1 MPSFRSRTV
10 NLCPDD
16 PALWQADPA
25 GARGRYIAPGLG
37 EGSPFALTLDG
48 PGQWKSV
55 PRHVEPGHPYLL
67 ECEVRGRGRIGLI
80 WVREGRALEQAE
92 SAEPGGPQL
101 WTSPDDGPKFARL
114 TEMGAAWSEEV
125 RSEDWRRVTVRGV
138 SPVAANRVQV
148 VLESRG
154 DGSTSFD
161 APYLDGLGAIPVEI
175 HLPPAYHPKGSKVAV
190 VAVREPADGGAF
202 EVLAGGQVICSGG
215 LERRAG
221 GSRTCRTPRTGRTRG
236 ESDVSDTSDRS
247 DQGGDAG
254 FTKPAPRAGE
264 VCAQLE
270 GEYIWGREYW
280 YADFSALET
289 AGSYRLRVALTDG
302 VTETSQEFEINPE
315 VYRSLP
321 NLTLGWYYTQRCGM
335 EVPGW
340 HPACHLDDA
349 LIGRSRNRPL
359 GPGGEWDITGPAD
372 LTGGWHDAGDNHK
385 YICWSY
391 LALWGLAR
399 LQGIQTSEL
408 RRLGEALPDPLAEA
422 AWEARFLLKTV
433 SDDGLFPLGVVSRFG
448 WLNTPIHQETDNIPD
463 TGDERA
469 LPAPEER
476 ICDIPT
482 YGPEFTSALVAS
494 SLADLGVA
502 LRGYDDELS
511 QRCLAT
517 ARRTWER
524 QHTGEPR
531 DAEYLRWHAAFALL
545 DASLYRAE
553 PRDELQL
560 DLEGRIARIVAQQKP
575 EGIFPFPRECAD
587 YREQVLGAPR
597 EERAK
602 LPYLSP
608 VGARYAISHE
618 ACGIDYIPAPF
629 TYLHA
634 LLDYL
639 DLFPE
644 GPQAGGAE
652 RALGL
657 AMDFAQSL
665 CARTPYGQMM
675 EWTFAPDPSN
685 FVHMFHGY
693 DCALLS
699 LAVVACRA
707 ARALARR
714 ELLRLAE
721 QQVQWVLGRNP
732 RGTSLVSGV
741 GHKQLGIYH
750 TGLSH
755 YPEHRTG
762 EQPGGVVNGFV
773 SMGAPRVT
781 YSGAPYPWDF
791 PYLDVRS
798 PAEEAGWLGVD
809 ADWWTNETWVPNCS
823 WFILAT
829 VALHRALSGS
839 CE

>member
-1 MPSFRSRTV
+1 MASFRSSTV
-10 NLCPDD
+10 NLCPDGA
-16 PALWQADPA
+16 ALWQAEPA
-25 GARGRYIAPGLG
+25 AAAGRYMAPGLMR
-37 EGSPFALTLDG
+37 GSPFALILGSTG
-48 PGQWKSV
+48 RWTCA
-55 PRHVEPGHPYLL
+55 PRHVEPGHPYSL
-67 ECEVRGRGRIGLI
+67 ECQLRGQGRIGLV
-80 WVREGRALEQAE
+80 WMREGRPLAQG
-92 SAEPGGPQL
+92 EPEGAGAPQV
-101 WTSPDDGPKFARL
+101 WTSPDGTPRFARL
-114 TEMGAAWSEEV
+114 AEMGAVWSEQV
-125 RSEDWRRVTVRGV
+125 RSEDWRQAIVEGV
-138 SPVAANRVQV
+138 SPIAANRVQAV
-148 VLESRG
+148 FESTG
-154 DGSTSFD
+154 GSGAVFD

-175 HLPPAYHPKGSKVAV
+175 HLPPAYHPKSSKVAV
-190 VAVREPADGGAF
+190 VAVREAAVGGEF
-202 EVLAGGQVICSGG
+202 EVLAGGKAACSGS
-215 LERRAG
+215 LERR
-221 GSRTCRTPRTGRTRG
+221 
-236 ESDVSDTSDRS
+236 
-247 DQGGDAG
+247 
-254 FTKPAPRAGE
+254 
-264 VCAQLE
+264 

-280 YADFSALET
+280 YADFSGVET
-289 AGSYRLRVALTDG
+289 PGAYRLRVTFPDG
-302 VTETSQEFEINPE
+302 RAAMSPEFGINPE
-315 VYRSLP
+315 VYLSLP

-340 HPACHLDDA
+340 HPACHLDDG

-359 GPGGEWDITGPAD
+359 GPGGEWDISGPAD

-391 LALWGLAR
+391 LALWALAR
-399 LQGIQTSEL
+399 LQGIQAGEVH
-408 RRLGEALPDPLAEA
+408 RLGETLPDPLAEA

-433 SDDGLFPLGVVSRFG
+433 SEDGLLPLGVISRFG
-448 WLNTPIHQETDNIPD
+448 WLNTPIHQETDNTPG

-502 LRGYDDELS
+502 LRGGDEELS
-511 QRCLAT
+511 RRCLAT
-517 ARRTWER
+517 ARLTWER
-524 QHTGEPR
+524 HHGTEPP

-545 DASLYRAE
+545 DAALYRAE
-553 PRDELQL
+553 QRDELRA
-560 DLEGRIARIVAQQKP
+560 DMDDRVGRIVAQQKP

-587 YREQVLGAPR
+587 YRQQVLDVPR

-618 ACGIDYIPAPF
+618 ACGMDYIPAPL

-639 DLFPE
+639 ELFPE
-644 GPQAGGAE
+644 GPQAEAA
-652 RALGL
+652 RRSLGR

-665 CARTPYGQMM
+665 CGRTPYGQMM
-675 EWTFAPDPSN
+675 EWTFAPDPAN

-693 DCALLS
+693 DCAILS

-707 ARALARR
+707 AGALERP
-714 ELLRLAE
+714 ELLRVAE

-762 EQPGGVVNGFV
+762 EQVGGVVNGFV

-781 YSGAPYPWDF
+781 YSGPPYPWDF
-791 PYLDVRS
+791 PYLDIRS
-798 PAEEAGWLGVD
+798 PSEEAGWLGVD

-829 VALHRALSGS
+829 VALHRALNDQQ
-839 CE
+839 

>member
-55 PRHVEPGHPYLL
+55 PRHVEPDHPYLL

-114 TEMGAAWSEEV
+114 AEMGAAWSEEINA
-125 RSEDWRRVTVRGV
+125 EDWRRVTVRGV

-175 HLPPAYHPKGSKVAV
+175 HLPPGYHPKGSKVAV
-190 VAVREPADGGAF
+190 VAVREPADGGRF
-202 EVLAGGQVICSGG
+202 EVLAGENSVFAGA
-215 LERRAG
+215 LERR
-221 GSRTCRTPRTGRTRG
+221 
-236 ESDVSDTSDRS
+236 
-247 DQGGDAG
+247 
-254 FTKPAPRAGE
+254 
-264 VCAQLE
+264 

-280 YADFSALET
+280 YADFSSLGT
-289 AGSYRLRVALTDG
+289 PGVYRLRVTFAEG
-302 VTETSQEFEINPE
+302 RTSLSPEFEVDAD

-359 GPGGEWDITGPAD
+359 GPGGEWTITGPAD

-399 LQGIQTSEL
+399 LQGIQTGEL
-408 RRLGEALPDPLAEA
+408 RRLGEELPDPLAEA

-433 SDDGLFPLGVVSRFG
+433 SDEGLFPLGVISRFG
-448 WLNTPIHQETDNIPD
+448 WLNTPIHQETDNIPG

-494 SLADLGVA
+494 SLADLGAA
-502 LRGYDDELS
+502 LRGYDAELS

-517 ARRTWER
+517 AQGTWR
-524 QHTGEPR
+524 HHCKGEPP

-553 PRDELQL
+553 PGDEVRL

-575 EGIFPFPRECAD
+575 EGIFPFHRECSG

-639 DLFPE
+639 DLFRE
-644 GPQAGGAE
+644 GPQAGGAA
-652 RALGL
+652 RALGI

-675 EWTFAPDPSN
+675 EWTFAPDPAN

-707 ARALARR
+707 ARALARP

-732 RGTSLVSGV
+732 RGTSLVSGI

-750 TGLSH
+750 TGLSR

-791 PYLDVRS
+791 PYLDIRS
-798 PAEEAGWLGVD
+798 PAEEAGWLGAD

-829 VALHRALSGS
+829 VALHRALNDQQ
-839 CE
+839 

>member
-1 MPSFRSRTV
+1 MASFRSATV

-16 PALWQADPA
+16 AALWQAEPA
-25 GARGRYIAPGLG
+25 AAAGRYMAPGLTR
-37 EGSPFALTLDG
+37 GSPFALILGSTG
-48 PGQWKSV
+48 RWKSA
-55 PRHVEPGHPYLL
+55 PRHVEPGHPYSL
-67 ECEVRGRGRIGLI
+67 ECQLRGQGRFGLV
-80 WVREGRALEQAE
+80 WVREGRPLEQG
-92 SAEPGGPQL
+92 EPEGAGAPQV
-101 WTSPDDGPKFARL
+101 WTSPDGTPRFARL
-114 TEMGAAWSEEV
+114 AEMGAVWSEEV
-125 RSEDWRRVTVRGV
+125 RSEEWRQVIVEGL
-138 SPVAANRVQV
+138 SPIAANRVQAV
-148 VLESRG
+148 FESTG
-154 DGSTSFD
+154 GSGATFD

-175 HLPPAYHPKGSKVAV
+175 HLPPAYHPKSSKVAV
-190 VAVREPADGGAF
+190 VVLREAAVGGEF
-202 EVLAGGQVICSGG
+202 ELLAGGKAVCSGS
-215 LERRAG
+215 LERR
-221 GSRTCRTPRTGRTRG
+221 
-236 ESDVSDTSDRS
+236 
-247 DQGGDAG
+247 
-254 FTKPAPRAGE
+254 
-264 VCAQLE
+264 

-280 YADFSALET
+280 YADFSGVET
-289 AGSYRLRVALTDG
+289 PGAYRLRVTFPDG
-302 VTETSQEFEINPE
+302 RAAMSPEFGINPE
-315 VYRSLP
+315 IYLSLP

-340 HPACHLDDA
+340 HPACHLDDG
-349 LIGRSRNRPL
+349 LVGRSRNRPL
-359 GPGGEWDITGPAD
+359 GPGGEWEISGPAD

-399 LQGIQTSEL
+399 LQGIQADEFH
-408 RRLGEALPDPLAEA
+408 RLGEDLPDPLAEA

-448 WLNTPIHQETDNIPD
+448 WLNTPVHEETDNLPG

-502 LRGYDDELS
+502 LRGGDEELS
-511 QRCLAT
+511 RRCLAT
-517 ARRTWER
+517 ARLTWDR
-524 QHTGEPR
+524 HHGAEPP
-531 DAEYLRWHAAFALL
+531 DSEYLRWHSAFALL
-545 DASLYRAE
+545 DAALYNAE
-553 PRDELQL
+553 PRDELQT
-560 DLEGRIARIVAQQKP
+560 DMEDRVARIVAQQKP

-587 YREQVLGAPR
+587 YRQQVLDVPR
-597 EERAK
+597 QERAK

-618 ACGIDYIPAPF
+618 ACGMDYIPAPL

-639 DLFPE
+639 ELFPE
-644 GPQAGGAE
+644 GPQAEAAR
-652 RALGL
+652 RALGR

-665 CARTPYGQMM
+665 CGRTPYGQMM
-675 EWTFAPDPSN
+675 EWTFAPDPAN

-693 DCALLS
+693 DCAILS

-707 ARALARR
+707 ARALERP
-714 ELLRLAE
+714 ELLKLAE
-721 QQVQWVLGRNP
+721 RQVQWVLGRNP

-750 TGLSH
+750 TGLSR

-762 EQPGGVVNGFV
+762 EQVGGVVNGFV

-791 PYLDVRS
+791 PYLDIRS
-798 PAEEAGWLGVD
+798 PAEEAGWLGID

-829 VALHRALSGS
+829 VALHRALNDQQ
-839 CE
+839 